1 MNTGCLKIFK
11 KAAQFDSYGT
21 FIPPHRRGEDTQLFR
36 GDSKSFNK
44 NNKNRLLF
52 SPGCFLVAVP
62 DSCYDS
68 SHDGLSYCWC
78 SHTDLCNSGQS
89 LQASLYISSLVAL
102 SVYLLL
108 WYFSFDILFLFF
120 NEKEIKSFL
129 PLRSCPHQLM
139 SCLKLSSPALSSH
152 DDNTP
157 ESEREEGKRKLSLI
171 TCVST
176 LPLARMC
183 VRSSAVG
190 GKWGN
195 EKWSLNTMEIK
206 HRFWFVVLY
215 QSFFYNV

>member
-1 MNTGCLKIFK
+1 MSKSRDYDSSPTSLNLQSLSVECGMNTGCLKIFK

-78 SHTDLCNSGQS
+78 SHTDLCNFGQS

-139 SCLKLSSPALSSH
+139 SCLKLSSLTLS
-152 DDNTP
+152 TEQP
-157 ESEREEGKRKLSLI
+157 
-171 TCVST
+171 
-176 LPLARMC
+176 
-183 VRSSAVG
+183 
-190 GKWGN
+190 W
-195 EKWSLNTMEIK
+195 W
-206 HRFWFVVLY
+206 
-215 QSFFYNV
+215 